1 MDGRKTD
8 STGVPALVDASGL
21 CSGQEVAEPGCL
33 GGEQREKLPLKEGDQ
48 EDIGRGH
55 QKGNTKERRRTCGLK

>member
-33 GGEQREKLPLKEGDQ
+33 GGEQREKLPLKEGDP
-48 EDIGRGH
+48 GRHRKRTPKGKH
-55 QKGNTKERRRTCGLK
+55 QRKKADLWA